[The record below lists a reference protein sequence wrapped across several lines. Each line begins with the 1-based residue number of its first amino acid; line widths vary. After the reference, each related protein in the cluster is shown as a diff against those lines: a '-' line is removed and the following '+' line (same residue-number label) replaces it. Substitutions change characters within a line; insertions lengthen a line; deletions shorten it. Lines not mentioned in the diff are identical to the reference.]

1 MDTIMNDLAKQRYDS
16 IIKRDFDYKIEL
28 YLFDKFIHSANEP
41 SVSLKEFLQYNVNE
55 KLLEKYR
62 KSYSMGT
69 QQKIEKRNIA
79 EIDNYLSEWFKNK
92 VRLREYYNEYKEEIE
107 NNKNSLTLAKFKE
120 FFGDNDHDRQ
130 CHYCGITEEIIKQM
144 IEKSEI
150 KTKRLITRG
159 RTMEVDRINPYGD
172 YSENNII
179 LSCYWCNNAK
189 SDEFTYEEFKENIA
203 PRIRDIWIKRFG
215 DIPEP
220 SEIKKRNET

>member
-1 MDTIMNDLAKQRYDS
+1 MVDLAKQRYDS

-28 YLFDKFIHSANEP
+28 YLFDKFIHCVNEP
-41 SVSLKEFLQYNVNE
+41 SISPKEFVQYNVNE
-55 KLLEKYR
+55 MLLEKYQ
-62 KSYSMGT
+62 KSYSMDT
-69 QQKIEKRNIA
+69 QQKIEERTII
-79 EIDNYLSEWFKNK
+79 EIDNYLSDWFKNK
-92 VRLREYYNEYKEEIE
+92 VRWKEYYSEYKEQIE
-107 NNKNSLTLAKFKE
+107 NDKNSLTFAKFKN

-159 RTMEVDRINPYGD
+159 RTMEVDRINPFGD

-189 SDEFTYEEFKENIA
+189 SDEFTYKEFKEHIA

-215 DIPEP
+215 EIPESP
-220 SEIKKRNET
+220 EVKKRDET